1 MDWKNYTA
9 SQPSVLVLIRVQMP
23 YLSSN
28 FPLTLEYYIIV
39 LCFVIILEV
48 QNVEDEVKE
57 QIQSLLQEQEHT
69 EYGMNSILFQILFH
83 TVMKIVEFL

>member
-1 MDWKNYTA
+1 MDMEILHSLLAKCSHLNTCA
-9 SQPSVLVLIRVQMP
+9 NAVFK
-23 YLSSN
+23 SSN
-28 FPLTLEYYIIV
+28 FPLILECYIIV

-69 EYGMNSILFQILFH
+69 EYGMNSILLR
-83 TVMKIVEFL
+83 TSYENS